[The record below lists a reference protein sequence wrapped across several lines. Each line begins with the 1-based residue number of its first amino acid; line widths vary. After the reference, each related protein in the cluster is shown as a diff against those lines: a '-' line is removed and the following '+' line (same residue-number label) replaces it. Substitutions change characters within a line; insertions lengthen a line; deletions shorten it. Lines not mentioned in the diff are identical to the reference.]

1 MWNMEC
7 ATRYVVLS
15 SVLLF
20 FCTLALPYFSINQAR
35 VNKTPTT
42 PKCSTEANTS
52 LKMGGGVM
60 APYKFGSDV
69 PAEHCPGT
77 NRALPTVKGIIS
89 CGG

>member
-1 MWNMEC
+1 M
-7 ATRYVVLS
+7 
-15 SVLLF
+15 LF
-20 FCTLALPYFSINQAR
+20 SQVYYYFFYAGVPYFPINQAR

-52 LKMGGGVM
+52 LKMGVGVM
-60 APYKFGSDV
+60 APYKFGCDV
-69 PAEHCPGT
+69 PAEPCPGT